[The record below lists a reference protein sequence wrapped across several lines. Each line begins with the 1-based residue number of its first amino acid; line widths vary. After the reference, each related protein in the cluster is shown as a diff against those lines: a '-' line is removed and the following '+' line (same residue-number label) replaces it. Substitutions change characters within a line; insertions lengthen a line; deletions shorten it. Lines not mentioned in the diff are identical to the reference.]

1 MKIGKF
7 EILAELGQ
15 GAMGKVYRARDS
27 SIGREVALK
36 TVAPALLQDPQAKD
50 RFAREAQSAGRLQHH
65 NIVTIYE
72 MGEEADGTLFIAMEL
87 VEGMELGQAIHP
99 TDRLPLDHKVR
110 LISDI
115 CRGLDYAHKQGVVH
129 RDVKP

>member
-15 GAMGKVYRARDS
+15 GAMGKVYRARDP

-36 TVAPALLQDPQAKD
+36 TVTPSLLEDPQAKD
-50 RFAREAQSAGRLQHH
+50 RFVREAQSAGRLQHQ

-72 MGEEADGTLFIAMEL
+72 LGEEDGTHFIAMEL
-87 VEGMELGQAIHP
+87 VEGMDLGQAIQP
-99 TDRLPLDHKVR
+99 ADRFPLDEKVR
-110 LISDI
+110 
-115 CRGLDYAHKQGVVH
+115 
-129 RDVKP
+129 